1 MTTTLVDQVYDTI
14 KVGQPTPQN
23 IMQVTV
29 DVMQIVQKIT
39 KEKNKGEV
47 KKQVVLSVMQKL
59 IDDVENEEKKSQLQ
73 GLLDTAIPVA
83 IDTIIKVATGEIDL
97 EKYFKDCSS
106 CCM

>member
-29 DVMQIVQKIT
+29 DVMQIVQKIV

-73 GLLDTAIPVA
+73 GLLDTAVPVA